1 MSKAQLSAFVKDRK
15 MAPEDVPSLLLP
27 YQQKWIADTS
37 GIKLYTKSRRIGIS
51 WAEAGDA
58 ALIAAASSGMNVYY
72 LGYEKDMARGFIED
86 AADWAKA
93 YNLTASQIEEDEE
106 IFRDNNEDYSIFVFR
121 VYFNS
126 GHIVEALS
134 SKPRNLRSRQGRV
147 IFDEAAF
154 QDDLPG
160 LLKAARA
167 LRVWGGEIRLITTY
181 NGIEND
187 YYELERDVLT
197 GKFPSYSRHF
207 TTFDDALQQ
216 GLYQRICLINGKEWS
231 LEAQEAWRK
240 ETFVEFGDDADEE
253 LLCIP
258 SNSGGAYFSRA
269 VVESCMRQDIPVL
282 KLSLDDDFALLSE
295 KKREEDIHAYCEF
308 HLAPLLD
315 KADPNLNSYYGM
327 DFARIHHLSVL
338 IICQQQENL
347 MRRVVFALEL
357 RNIPFRQQEQILFY
371 CVDRLP
377 RFVQG
382 AHDSRGNGHY
392 LAEVANLRYTGRVA
406 LVMLSNEWYRI
417 YMPKY
422 KAALEDKKVELPAS
436 ADLLQD
442 HRQVAMI
449 KGTPK
454 VPESQEKKGADGKKR
469 HGDGAIACCL
479 MWFASEQEIMI
490 MEPDFGTMED
500 IQLATSSWWR

>member
-1 MSKAQLSAFVKDRK
+1 LSKLVDFVKERK
-15 MAPEDVPSLLLP
+15 IKPEDVPQLLLP
-27 YQQKWIADTS
+27 YQQKWVADTA

-51 WAEAGDA
+51 WCEAGDA
-58 ALIAAASSGMNVYY
+58 ALVAAQSNGMNCYY

-93 YNLTASQIEEDEE
+93 YDLTASQIEEDEE
-106 IFRDNNEDYSIFVFR
+106 VFRDKNEDYSIFVFR
-121 VYFNS
+121 IYFNS
-126 GHIVEALS
+126 GHLIEALS

-147 IFDEAAF
+147 IIDEAAF
-154 QDDLPG
+154 QDDLSG
-160 LLKAARA
+160 LLKAAKA

-181 NGIEND
+181 NGIDND
-187 YYELERDVLT
+187 YYELERDVLA

-216 GLYQRICLINGKEWS
+216 GLYQRICLVNRKEWS
-231 LEAQEAWRK
+231 VEAETAWRE
-240 ETFVEFGDDADEE
+240 ETFAEFGDDADEE

-258 SNSGGAYFSRA
+258 SNSGGAYFSRV
-269 VVESCMRQDIPVL
+269 VVEACMHQAIPVL
-282 KLSLDDDFALLSE
+282 KLGLNDDFALLSE
-295 KKREEDIHAYCEF
+295 QERESEIHTYCEF
-308 HLAPLLD
+308 HLAPLLE
-315 KADPNLNSYYGM
+315 KANPNLNSYYGM

-347 MRRVVFALEL
+347 TRRVIFTLEL

-406 LVMLSNEWYRI
+406 LVMLSNEWYRV

-422 KAALEDKKVELPAS
+422 KAALEDKKVILPAS

-442 HRQVAMI
+442 HRQVVMTN
-449 KGTPK
+449 GTPK
-454 VPESQEKKGADGKKR
+454 VPEAQEKKGTDGKKR
-469 HGDGAIACCL
+469 HGDGVIACCL
-479 MWFASEQEIMI
+479 MWFASEQQVMI

-500 IQLATSSWWR
+500 IQPVTSSWRR